1 MQILLL
7 QAIAVQANIAAPHP
21 TAWFIIVNTPQ
32 SENHRSRTSQKIYR
46 GTWESQTKKSTLALG
61 TQKPFLD
68 LGLHVLCCPED
79 HYNSIWMQSVTPV
92 GAEQSLY
99 WFILS
104 FAAQVLLPY
113 TIELDNMC
121 WTGRKTILVHSWA
134 SSPTAT
140 ERILFVPQFLVAWH
154 AVIVHED
161 WYLLS
166 CVLINVN
173 SAW

>member
-7 QAIAVQANIAAPHP
+7 QDLPVWAHTVAPHP
-21 TAWFIIVNTPQ
+21 TAWFVIVNTPQ
-32 SENHRSRTSQKIYR
+32 SENRNSRTSQKIYR
-46 GTWESQTKKSTLALG
+46 NTWESQTKKSTLALG

-68 LGLHVLCCPED
+68 LGLHVLCFPV
-79 HYNSIWMQSVTPV
+79 HQYSSLWMQSVIPV

-104 FAAQVLLPY
+104 FAAQVLFPY
-113 TIELDNMC
+113 TTELANPRQ
-121 WTGRKTILVHSWA
+121 TGRKTTSVHSWA
-134 SSPTAT
+134 NSPTAT
-140 ERILFVPQFLVAWH
+140 ERILFVLQFLVAWH

-166 CVLINVN
+166 CVLKNVT